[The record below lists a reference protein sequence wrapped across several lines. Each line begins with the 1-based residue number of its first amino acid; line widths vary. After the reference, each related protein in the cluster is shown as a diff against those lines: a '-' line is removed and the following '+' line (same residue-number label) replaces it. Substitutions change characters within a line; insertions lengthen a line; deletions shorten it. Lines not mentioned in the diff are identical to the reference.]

1 MRACLAIVLLTA
13 CSVVIDV
20 GEEQP
25 SAEQRADVDGDGYR
39 PLDGDCDDTDARV
52 GPQFPEDC
60 DGLDNDC
67 DGRIDLD
74 GSRDVCQIEQS
85 FEQRSVLDVLLVI
98 DNSFGSEDLQA
109 RVANGADEMV
119 EAMLTS
125 GADVH
130 LGVISTDMDDAE
142 HQGRLIE
149 RFGLRWISSEEP
161 EDFAVE
167 WLEAVVQPGTDGSF
181 NERGRATAYQAMTTE
196 RNEHNFGFLRDHAT
210 AQVVFI
216 TDDEDNSG
224 TFPSVSS
231 YLDFLS
237 SLKGGLDRAAVHA
250 IVDDDGECGSI
261 GDDYMQLV
269 DVTAGLLHDV
279 CDPGYATFLGDLG
292 AVAAQ
297 RSLLDRFALTHVP
310 EFESIAVE
318 IRFPSGFLH
327 IPDHS
332 SWEWLEASNE
342 VVLDA
347 PPSVGSDVTV
357 QYRMDPRA
365 P

>member
-1 MRACLAIVLLTA
+1 VSIVVLTLTG

-20 GEEQP
+20 GQEQP
-25 SAEQRADVDGDGYR
+25 SADQQADLDGDGYR
-39 PLDGDCDDTDARV
+39 PLDGDCDDENAQV
-52 GPQFPEDC
+52 SPNHPEDC

-74 GSRDVCQIEQS
+74 GNTDICQMEQV
-85 FEQRSVLDVLLVI
+85 FEQRSVLDVLLVV
-98 DNSFGSEDLQA
+98 DNSFDSEDLQA

-119 EAMLTS
+119 EALLTS

-130 LGVISTDMDDAE
+130 LGVITTDMDDAD

-149 RFGLRWISSEEP
+149 RSGLRWISSEEP
-161 EDFAVE
+161 EAFAVG
-167 WLEAVVQPGTDGSF
+167 WLQEVVQVGSDGSF
-181 NERGRATAYQAMTTE
+181 NERGRAAAYQAMTTE
-196 RNEHNFGFLRDHAT
+196 LDGHNDGFLRDHAT

-216 TDDEDNSG
+216 SDDTDNSG
-224 TFPSVSS
+224 TFPSVTS

-237 SLKGGLDRAAVHA
+237 SLKGGLDRVAVHA

-261 GDDYMQLV
+261 GDDYIQLV

-279 CDPGYATFLGDLG
+279 CDPGYGTFLGDLG

-297 RSLLDRFALTHVP
+297 RSLLDRFGLTVVP
-310 EFESIAVE
+310 DPESISVE
-318 IRFPSGFLH
+318 IRFPSGFVH
-327 IPDHS
+327 VPDGS
-332 SWEWLEASNE
+332 SWDWMEATNE
-342 VVLDA
+342 VVLDS

-357 QYRMDPRA
+357 HYRMDPFA